1 MKTYL
6 LHPTAT
12 TLSYKTLLQSGF
24 PKIEICVSPGLD
36 MEYLQQQGY
45 TTLARFAEGRGR
57 NNEGE
62 LFGWNGNSSVG
73 VEQFFENAYIVKNI
87 STLLKEWNFYMD
99 DKRKNRF
106 VKILERKYKYPD
118 GKCLDVMIDTDH
130 KEFHPMVVSL
140 ILLFNEIKNADTIN
154 IRITDPLR
162 EYFLTDIFS
171 FSGKEIKKSL
181 NSDKTSNI
189 YRIQIKEF
197 VQLEDDDESNCL
209 NYHLMTKGYKT
220 CVLQK
225 VQDVFLPQYG
235 CLPPWFAQENPQII
249 CSKSFNEKEWKNMSE
264 LIFTYLD
271 STFTEV
277 RVFFL
282 SFPSFYSSPS
292 FYSLFSL
299 LISSLSYVF
308 ILFFDFVGFFI
319 FVFVFSLFLFL
330 LVACIFCVFAAVF
343 SHFFSLSSSL
353 QYF

>member
-1 MKTYL
+1 MVTYWRIIVAVSCCSLLAWEGYHNVKTYL

-24 PKIEICVSPGLD
+24 PKIEICVSPGFD

-45 TTLARFAEGRGR
+45 TSLARFAEGRGR

-140 ILLFNEIKNADTIN
+140 ILLFNEIKNADTVS

-162 EYFLTDIFS
+162 ECIFS
-171 FSGKEIKKSL
+171 FS
-181 NSDKTSNI
+181 
-189 YRIQIKEF
+189 
-197 VQLEDDDESNCL
+197 
-209 NYHLMTKGYKT
+209 
-220 CVLQK
+220 
-225 VQDVFLPQYG
+225 
-235 CLPPWFAQENPQII
+235 
-249 CSKSFNEKEWKNMSE
+249 
-264 LIFTYLD
+264 
-271 STFTEV
+271 
-277 RVFFL
+277 
-282 SFPSFYSSPS
+282 
-292 FYSLFSL
+292 
-299 LISSLSYVF
+299 
-308 ILFFDFVGFFI
+308 
-319 FVFVFSLFLFL
+319 
-330 LVACIFCVFAAVF
+330 
-343 SHFFSLSSSL
+343 
-353 QYF
+353 